1 MSELIAKSSVK
12 AVVGLGKTGL
22 AVARFLTSQNCP
34 FIMLDTREA
43 PANLAEFQQAFPNV
57 AVELGP
63 LNAETL
69 CNVEEVVLSPGVA
82 LAQPAI
88 QTALQQ
94 GISVIGD
101 IELFARH
108 AEAPIVGITG
118 SNAKSTVTT
127 LVGEMA
133 REAGLKVGVGG
144 NIGTP
149 ALELL
154 AEKADLYVLE
164 LSSFQLETTTRLNAK
179 VATILNVSEDHMDR
193 YDSLQE
199 YHRAKQRIYF
209 GAQQVVTNRDDAL
222 TQPPLAEGVKVTS
235 FGLGAPDFNAFGIR
249 RVDDREF
256 LAYQFENLLPVDELL
271 LPGSHN
277 QANALAALALGQAAG
292 LPMAAMVA
300 TLKRFRGLEH
310 RCEWVASVK
319 GVEFINDS
327 KGTNVGATLAAV
339 KGLARLPS
347 KLILIAGGDGKGA
360 AFDGLK
366 QPLAENV
373 RAAVLIGR
381 DAKAIGAVAEMVTAV
396 RYAEDMAAAVTE
408 AYKLAQPG
416 DAVLL
421 SPACASF
428 DMFTGFEDRGRHF
441 VDAVQALSEREGGA

>member
-1 MSELIAKSSVK
+1 VSELIAKSSLK

-22 AVARFLTSQNCP
+22 AVARFLASQNCP

-43 PANLAEFQQAFPNV
+43 PANLAEFQRAFPGV

-69 CNVEEVVLSPGVA
+69 CGVEEVVLSPGVA
-82 LAQPAI
+82 LSQPAL
-88 QTALQQ
+88 QAALQH
-94 GISVIGD
+94 GVSVIGD
-101 IELFARH
+101 IELFTRH
-108 AEAPIVGITG
+108 AKAPIVAITG

-133 REAGLKVGVGG
+133 REAGLNVGVGG

-149 ALELL
+149 ALALL
-154 AEKADLYVLE
+154 EQEADLYVLE
-164 LSSFQLETTTRLNAK
+164 LSSFQLETTTRLNAR

-193 YDSLQE
+193 YDSLMD

-222 TQPPLAEGVKVTS
+222 TQPPLATGVKVIS
-235 FGLGAPDFNAFGIR
+235 FGLGAPDFNAFGVR
-249 RVDDREF
+249 RVGDRKY
-256 LAYQFENLLPVDELL
+256 LAFQFENLLSVDELL

-292 LPMAAMVA
+292 LPMSAMVA

-310 RCEWVASVK
+310 RCEWVDEIA

-327 KGTNVGATLAAV
+327 KGTNVGATLAAL

-360 AFDGLK
+360 AFDGLR
-366 QPLAENV
+366 QSLAENV

-381 DAKAIGAVAEMVTAV
+381 DAKAIGAVAETVTTV
-396 RYAEDMAAAVTE
+396 TYAEDMAAAVEE
-408 AYKLAQPG
+408 AFTLAQPG

-428 DMFTGFEDRGRHF
+428 DMFSGFEDRGRQF
-441 VDAVQALSEREGGA
+441 VAAVQGLAEREGDA